1 MPRSKAKKRNR
12 SENHS
17 LRSNQPNDKLT
28 RVGLGYICLGIIAAV
43 VYNYVYNT
51 SNNTA
56 GMGNEQIED
65 ADDAT
70 CDFYLARS
78 TIKDSGLGIF
88 TTKRIEVGESVG
100 AADIVVQIPDIQPFQ
115 ANMLRTL
122 LFDYAWDGAESGG
135 QYEGQRVYS
144 MLPGIGE

>member
-1 MPRSKAKKRNR
+1 
-12 SENHS
+12 
-17 LRSNQPNDKLT
+17 
-28 RVGLGYICLGIIAAV
+28 
-43 VYNYVYNT
+43 
-51 SNNTA
+51 
-56 GMGNEQIED
+56 MGNEQIED
-65 ADDAT
+65 AEDAT